1 MSDEDDGMGEAQR
14 PPSFLMDLER
24 RLEAVEQRSLEIIP
38 MQRVM
43 DEHTARLRD
52 LESNQQTL
60 MSKIDKILHA
70 AEQAKWIMIG
80 FMLYMVAAQSGLLA
94 FLKAVL

>member
-1 MSDEDDGMGEAQR
+1 MSDEGNSMGGVQR
-14 PPSFLMDLER
+14 PPSFLIDLER

-38 MQRVM
+38 MQRVL

-70 AEQAKWIMIG
+70 AEQAKWVMIG

>member
-1 MSDEDDGMGEAQR
+1 MSDEDNGMGEVQR

-38 MQRVM
+38 MQRVL
-43 DEHTARLRD
+43 DEHTARLRG

>member
-70 AEQAKWIMIG
+70 AEQAKWVMIG

>member
-1 MSDEDDGMGEAQR
+1 MSDEDNGMGEVQR

-52 LESNQQTL
+52 LESNQKTL
-60 MSKIDKILHA
+60 MSKIDKILRA